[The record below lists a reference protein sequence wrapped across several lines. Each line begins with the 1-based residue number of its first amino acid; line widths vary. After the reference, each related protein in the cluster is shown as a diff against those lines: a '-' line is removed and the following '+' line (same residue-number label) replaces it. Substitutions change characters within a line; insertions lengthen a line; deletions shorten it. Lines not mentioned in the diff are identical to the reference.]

1 MYPETMSLIC
11 DIMMTISPNNKTMN
25 NILLKT
31 RCTKGSLVVYDD
43 KVAIE
48 MSMLGTHKTNSMPY
62 SRITGVEVNT
72 KMAKIPL
79 LSKGAATV
87 KIYGQGNQ
95 ILEAN
100 FVTVD
105 DAVKAEELINARLE

>member
-1 MYPETMSLIC
+1 M
-11 DIMMTISPNNKTMN
+11 D
-25 NILLKT
+25 ILLKT
-31 RCTKGSLVVYDD
+31 RCTKGFLVVYED

-48 MSMLGTHKTNSMPY
+48 LKAFGTNKTNSMPY
-62 SRITGVEVNT
+62 NRITGVEVNT

-87 KIYGQGNQ
+87 KVFGMGNQ
-95 ILEAN
+95 KLEAD

-105 DAVKAEELINARLE
+105 DAIKAEELINARLKQPL

>member
-1 MYPETMSLIC
+1 M
-11 DIMMTISPNNKTMN
+11 
-25 NILLKT
+25 NILFKT
-31 RCTKGSLVVYDD
+31 RCTKGFLVVYED

-48 MSMLGTHKTNSMPY
+48 ISMLGTHKTNSMPY

-72 KMAKIPL
+72 TMAKIPI

-87 KIYGQGNQ
+87 KIYGQGDQ
-95 ILEAN
+95 ILEAP

-105 DAVKAEELINARLE
+105 DAIKVEELINSKLQ

>member
-1 MYPETMSLIC
+1 
-11 DIMMTISPNNKTMN
+11 MN
-25 NILLKT
+25 TLLKT

-48 MSMLGTHKTNSMPY
+48 LKSLGVNKTNSMPY

-72 KMAKIPL
+72 TMAKIPF

-87 KIYGQGNQ
+87 KVFGQGSQ
-95 ILEAN
+95 ILEAV
-100 FVTVD
+100 FVNLD
-105 DAVKAEELINARLE
+105 DALKAEELINARLN